1 MSGTIP
7 NSSLFLLG
15 GRYIKRN
22 IIMSESDRDY
32 GYQTYFGRK
41 FFYKTK
47 TGAMIVA
54 SLPFLREGDDDL
66 DRADLDQFPR
76 IGDAL
81 FLLDHLISSQ
91 FPNATVPLVEAH
103 AQAAIA
109 RGLNGRILEQLT
121 KELAGKINGR

>member
-1 MSGTIP
+1 
-7 NSSLFLLG
+7 
-15 GRYIKRN
+15 
-22 IIMSESDRDY
+22 MSESGQAY

-47 TGAMIVA
+47 TGAMIVG
-54 SLPFLREGDDDL
+54 SVPYLKDEDSNLESSDIS
-66 DRADLDQFPR
+66 QFPR
-76 IGDAL
+76 IADAL

-109 RGLNGRILEQLT
+109 RGLNAQILERLT
-121 KELAGKINGR
+121 RTTAGSGHGR